1 MEYIY
6 LDFFITLFFL
16 FLLFLYFFYGYNLSS
31 KFILNIVFNNFMEK

>member
-6 LDFFITLFFL
+6 LDCFITLFFSVI
-16 FLLFLYFFYGYNLSS
+16 FIFFYGYNLSS